1 MAAQQSSLNAQG
13 KLLTHAIPSSFTH
26 QNLRNISMK
35 KEINFDVFNDSSESQ
50 PSHLIY
56 FDVRFRMSANIH
68 ADSLESALDKIHDN
82 HPMPSVRKPGQ
93 AFTAFQE
100 NQYRLSA
107 LKDIEIAREKALK
120 EIRSHRLELEKASK
134 EWWDDKSDHDEK
146 IAKCSKVFTTRLG
159 EAIIADVR
167 QLLKS
172 HHYRSVWKFLE
183 SRSIAM
189 ENSGENQELLEDRL
203 RELREA
209 TAAKSII

>member
-1 MAAQQSSLNAQG
+1 MRVNG
-13 KLLTHAIPSSFTH
+13 NVI
-26 QNLRNISMK
+26 
-35 KEINFDVFNDSSESQ
+35 E
-50 PSHLIY
+50 
-56 FDVRFRMSANIH
+56 VRAKY
-68 ADSLESALDKIHDN
+68 ALDWIHDN
-82 HPMPSVRKPGQ
+82 HPIPIVRNPGQ

-203 RELREA
+203 
-209 TAAKSII
+209 